1 MKSITVEE
9 LQSIFKGR
17 IPAAQ
22 GIYRFYSVLVPLIR
36 KEKEIYLLYEVRSEA
51 LNRQPGEVCFPGGKV
66 EEGETYL
73 NCAIRETSEELN
85 IPAENIK
92 IISQLDFIHAYSDF
106 TMYPFLGV
114 IDYEDIEQIRVNHNE
129 VKEVFLVP
137 LSFLMETEPLIYHFD
152 VLPNVQEDFPYEKI
166 NAENGYNWRK
176 GKLTVPIYQ
185 YEGRTIWG
193 LTARITHNLINI
205 IKNEL

>member
-1 MKSITVEE
+1 MKNYKAFLRIGFLRPKAFTGFTPYWYLLSLKKNE
-9 LQSIFKGR
+9 LF
-17 IPAAQ
+17 
-22 GIYRFYSVLVPLIR
+22 
-36 KEKEIYLLYEVRSEA
+36 LLYEVRSEA

-73 NCAIRETSEELN
+73 NCALRETAEELD
-85 IPAENIK
+85 IPAESIK
-92 IISQLDFIHAYSDF
+92 IIAQLDYIHAYSDF
-106 TMYPFLGV
+106 SMYPFLGA
-114 IDYEDIEQIRVNHNE
+114 IDYEDIGKIRINYSE

-193 LTARITHNLINI
+193 LTARITHNLINT
-205 IKNEL
+205 IKNGL